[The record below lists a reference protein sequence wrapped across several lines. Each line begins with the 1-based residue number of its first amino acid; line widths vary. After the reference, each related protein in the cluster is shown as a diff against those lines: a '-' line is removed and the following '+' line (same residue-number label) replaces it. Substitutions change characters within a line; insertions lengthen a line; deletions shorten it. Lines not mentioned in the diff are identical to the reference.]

1 MRRLPAVA
9 CCVALLGW
17 PLPAQ
22 APTVVAGD
30 VAQLQCR
37 VLAVETI
44 DDHGQVLTVE
54 VDNRGAVAA
63 EPLAFD
69 IQCRA
74 KQPAGPPAEPTLR
87 AQLPHVARF
96 GRPVAP
102 GGKQSYR
109 LRTALAGKKGQFAVQ
124 VTTAAFCTGNGEVQR
139 PALGIGAPEQVQ
151 RTSLVGTFPVTK
163 VTLTNPLPQALD
175 VVLRVTFEQPR
186 DCVDLI
192 GVRLEAGAARDLVL
206 CSRPATSPFLD
217 LTMEAPATAVKA
229 TKFEL
234 VDWCLVGEPA
244 ADAADGVLRGAYT
257 AWYRWPDR
265 LPVSGSFTFRERRA
279 RLNDAGFDDHL
290 VQGRFEL
297 PTTGAP
303 RLEIT
308 AGGGANA
315 SLLLGEAFANVR
327 RPDFDELG
335 RQNRLRLVTP
345 NRVALAGRGWFDRGG
360 DAADHRIGGGVRAG
374 DFDDLEVRDGR
385 IVSEGRGDGER
396 TSWQFGDCAGR
407 SVVTRRRNQS
417 TDTRF
422 SYSTVA
428 GLVVPTAV
436 SSVIQFGD
444 KLFTASELVLE
455 DLRFDG
461 TGALAVKP
469 PTGDGEGAL
478 RTIWD
483 AAWHL
488 PTAPL
493 EIEAKFTVTTGNDG
507 VWRGRTKFRGSI
519 VMTGIGRNLRRTD
532 CRFEGN
538 LAREDEVQ
546 LAAVLR
552 DRFGIWTGRDF
563 NDRLPFDEYFAGATI
578 DRADASGT
586 FRITGGPIDT
596 VETQRGQVRAF
607 GWRGGSRRFTY
618 GKVGEHQVVTRIDEK
633 IGAADAPSGERW
645 EATTTITFTTV
656 GDLVL
661 PTKFVFER
669 IFGRDWTPE
678 TITLTDLV
686 VRQ

>member
-1 MRRLPAVA
+1 MRLLLTAA
-9 CCVALLGW
+9 CCWFLLGR

-22 APTVVAGD
+22 SPTFVDGD
-30 VAQLQCR
+30 VAHLVCR
-37 VLAVETI
+37 VLAVEAV
-44 DDHGQVLTVE
+44 DDHAQLLTVE
-54 VDNRGAVAA
+54 VDNRGPVAA
-63 EPLAFD
+63 EPLAFR
-69 IQCRA
+69 IALTGKR
-74 KQPAGPPAEPTLR
+74 PAAPPPDQTPR

-109 LRTALAGKKGQFAVQ
+109 LRTPLAGKKGQFEVQ
-124 VTTAAFCTGNGEVQR
+124 VTSATFLAGGGDVPR

-192 GVRLEAGAARDLVL
+192 GVRLEAGAARDVVL

-217 LTMEAPATAVKA
+217 LTIEAPATTMKA

-244 ADAADGVLRGAYT
+244 ADAADSVLRAAYT
-257 AWYRWPDR
+257 AWYRWPEH

-279 RLNDAGFDDHL
+279 RRNDAGFDDHL

-297 PTTGAP
+297 PATGAP
-303 RLEIT
+303 RLETT
-308 AGGGANA
+308 AGGDANA
-315 SLLLGEAFANVR
+315 GMLLHEAFANVR
-327 RPDFDELG
+327 RPDFDELR
-335 RQNRLRLVTP
+335 RQNRLLLVTP
-345 NRVALAGRGWFDRGG
+345 NRVAVVGRGWYDRAGG
-360 DAADHRIGGGVRAG
+360 AADHRIAGTVRAD

-385 IVSEGRGDGER
+385 IASEGRGDYER
-396 TSWQFGDCAGR
+396 TSWQFADFAGR

-422 SYSTVA
+422 TYGTVA

-444 KLFTASELVLE
+444 KLFTASELVLD

-461 TGALAVKP
+461 VAAVLPKP
-469 PTGDGEGAL
+469 PTGAGASAL

-493 EIEAKFTVTTGNDG
+493 VIEAKFAVTTGNDG
-507 VWRGRTKFRGSI
+507 VWRGRTKFRGNI

-563 NDRLPFDEYFAGATI
+563 NDRLPFDEFFAGATI
-578 DRADASGT
+578 SNADAAGT
-586 FRITGGPIDT
+586 FRVEGGPVDA
-596 VETQRGQVRAF
+596 VETQRGQVRALLR
-607 GWRGGSRRFTY
+607 RGGSQRFTY
-618 GKVGEHQVVTRIDEK
+618 SKVGEHQVVTRIDER
-633 IGAADAPSGERW
+633 IGAADAPSAERW
-645 EATTTITFTTV
+645 EATTSITFTTV

-678 TITLTDLV
+678 TITLTDLE
-686 VRQ
+686 VRP